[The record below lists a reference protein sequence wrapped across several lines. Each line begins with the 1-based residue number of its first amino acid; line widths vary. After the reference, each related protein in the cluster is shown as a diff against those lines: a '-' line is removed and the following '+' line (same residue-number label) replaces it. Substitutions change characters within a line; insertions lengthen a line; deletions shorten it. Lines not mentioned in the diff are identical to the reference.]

1 MNREISERLR
11 EVAELLSAQG
21 ASPFRVGAYR
31 RAADTIAGLDKDV
44 REVVLASG
52 AGGLVALPGID
63 RALAGAI
70 LELTR
75 TGRLGLLDRLRGTL
89 DAERLFCTLPGV
101 GPTLAREIHEAL
113 HVDTLEALETAAWD
127 GRLAAVPG
135 IGARRV
141 QALRLALAGVLGRA
155 RGLSGPDA
163 PSTAAAPEPPVA
175 LLLDVDAEYRRRA
188 AAGELRR
195 IAPRRFN
202 PEGRAW
208 LPILHTERDRWHF
221 TALFSN
227 TARAHQLGRT
237 DDWVIVTFADD
248 GHHDR
253 QRTHVTEN
261 HGPERGRRVVRGR
274 EAECS
279 HLLLEGTALEHAGT
293 SR

>member
-31 RAADTIAGLDKDV
+31 RAADTIAALAKDV
-44 REVVLASG
+44 RELVLESG
-52 AGGLVALPGID
+52 VGGLVELPGID

-70 LELTR
+70 LEITR

-89 DAERLFCTLPGV
+89 DPERLFCTLPGV
-101 GPTLAREIHEAL
+101 GPTLAREIHETL

-127 GRLAAVPG
+127 GRLATVPG
-135 IGARRV
+135 LGERRV
-141 QALRLALAGVLGRA
+141 QALKLALAGVLGRA

-163 PSTAAAPEPPVA
+163 PSTAASPEPPVA

-188 AAGELRR
+188 AAGELRL

-208 LPILHTERDRWHF
+208 LPILHTQRDRWHF

-248 GHHDR
+248 GHHER
-253 QRTHVTEN
+253 QRTVVTETR
-261 HGPERGRRVVRGR
+261 GPLEGERVVRGR
-274 EAECS
+274 EAECVRRMAE
-279 HLLLEGTALEHAGT
+279 LHATG
-293 SR
+293 

>member
-31 RAADTIAGLDKDV
+31 RAADTIAQLGEDV
-44 REVVLASG
+44 RELVLRSG
-52 AGGLVALPGID
+52 LGGLVELPGID

-70 LELTR
+70 LELVR

-89 DAERLFCTLPGV
+89 DPERLFCTLPGV
-101 GPTLAREIHEAL
+101 GPTLAHEIHESL

-135 IGARRV
+135 MGERRV
-141 QALRLALAGVLGRA
+141 QALKLALAGVLGRA

-163 PSTAAAPEPPVA
+163 PSTAASPEPPVA

-188 AAGELRR
+188 AAGELRM

-237 DDWVIVTFADD
+237 DDWVIITFADD
-248 GHHDR
+248 GHHER
-253 QRTHVTEN
+253 QRTVVTET

-279 HLLLEGTALEHAGT
+279 HLRLEGAALEHGVT
-293 SR
+293 GR

>member
-1 MNREISERLR
+1 MNREISERLH
-11 EVAELLSAQG
+11 EVADLLSAQG

-31 RAADTIAGLDKDV
+31 RAADTIAALDEDV
-44 REVVLASG
+44 RELVLRSG
-52 AGGLVALPGID
+52 AGGLLALPGID

-70 LELTR
+70 LELAR
-75 TGRLGLLDRLRGTL
+75 TGRLGMLERLRGSV

-135 IGARRV
+135 MGERRV
-141 QALRLALAGVLGRA
+141 QALRLALAGVLGRVK
-155 RGLSGPDA
+155 GPGAPAA
-163 PSTAAAPEPPVA
+163 PSTAATPEPPVA
-175 LLLDVDAEYRRRA
+175 LLLDVDEEYRRRA
-188 AAGELRR
+188 AAGELRK

-237 DDWVIVTFADD
+237 DDWVIISFADD

-253 QRTHVTEN
+253 QRTVVTET

-274 EAECS
+274 EVECA
-279 HLLLEGTALEHAGT
+279 HLRLESATLERAQPG
-293 SR
+293 R

>member
-31 RAADTIAGLDKDV
+31 RAADTIAQLDEDV
-44 REVVLASG
+44 RERVLRSG
-52 AGGLVALPGID
+52 LGGLVELPGID

-70 LELTR
+70 LELVR

-89 DAERLFCTLPGV
+89 DPERLFCTLPGV
-101 GPTLAREIHEAL
+101 GPTLAHEIHESL

-135 IGARRV
+135 IGERRV
-141 QALRLALAGVLGRA
+141 QALKLALAGVLGRA

-163 PSTAAAPEPPVA
+163 PSTAASPEPPVA

-188 AAGELRR
+188 AAGELRM

-208 LPILHTERDRWHF
+208 LPILHTERERWHF

-248 GHHDR
+248 GHHER
-253 QRTHVTEN
+253 QRTVVTET

-279 HLLLEGTALEHAGT
+279 HLRLEGAALEHGVT
-293 SR
+293 GR

>member
-1 MNREISERLR
+1 MNREVSERLR

-31 RAADTIAGLDKDV
+31 RAADTIVQLDEDV
-44 REVVLASG
+44 RELALRSG
-52 AGGLVALPGID
+52 LGGLVELPGID

-70 LELTR
+70 LELVR

-89 DAERLFCTLPGV
+89 DPERLFCTLPGV
-101 GPTLAREIHEAL
+101 GPTLAREIHESL

-135 IGARRV
+135 IGERRV
-141 QALRLALAGVLGRA
+141 QALKLALAGVLGRA

-163 PSTAAAPEPPVA
+163 PSTAASPEPPVA

-188 AAGELRR
+188 AAGELRM

-208 LPILHTERDRWHF
+208 LPILHTQRDRWHF

-248 GHHDR
+248 GHHER
-253 QRTHVTEN
+253 QRTVVTET

-279 HLLLEGTALEHAGT
+279 HLRLEGAALEHGVT
-293 SR
+293 GR